1 MNQTWQIKED
11 CQVFFCARISPMDDH
26 PSAVSPSLRN
36 HKRQLA
42 WQILVPF
49 LLVTAL
55 IIAGAILVVAG
66 GQSQTRLW
74 ADVSIIW
81 LIAPMLLFALLLAV
95 MLGFLIFGMLRLI
108 QATPRLTTRI
118 QGWMATVSSITRKAA
133 DGAATPV
140 VWVHQAQA
148 AARAFINKFK

>member
-1 MNQTWQIKED
+1 MVD
-11 CQVFFCARISPMDDH
+11 HSPAD
-26 PSAVSPSLRN
+26 SPSLRN

-49 LLVTAL
+49 SLATVL
-55 IIAGAILVVAG
+55 IIAGTILVVVG

-95 MLGFLIFGMLRLI
+95 ILGFFIFSMLRLI
-108 QATPRLTTRI
+108 QATPRLTTKV
-118 QGWMATVSSITRKAA
+118 QGWTATISSITRKVS
-133 DGAATPV
+133 DGAAKPV
-140 VWVHQAQA
+140 IWVHQAQA
-148 AARAFINKFK
+148 AATALINKFK